1 MEYSG
6 VLTTHFTDEEL
17 SRFYQDRTRWTGEI
31 NQYLVIEDSAN
42 NLIGPFRS
50 NGEQWE
56 DVPYRKFTS
65 QHFGEIKPK
74 DKDPYQIAY
83 MDSLCR
89 NQLTFCTGPAGS
101 GKSQIALAYAFQEL
115 EKGRVDR
122 IIIFTNPLIS
132 RGAVK
137 LGFLPGTK
145 EEKLLET
152 SIGNILISKLG
163 GRMEVEKL
171 LEREELVVMPMGD
184 CRGYEIPSNSF
195 VYFTEAQNTS
205 PYLMKLFLQRLT
217 DNCIVCIEGDV
228 RQTDS
233 DLFEGEENGLVRA
246 INVFKGEDYASH
258 VALRTIYRG
267 RIARKAEEICN

>member
-17 SRFYQDRTRWTGEI
+17 SRFYQDRARWTGET

-74 DKDPYQIAY
+74 EKDPYQIAY

-101 GKSQIALAYAFQEL
+101 GKAKLLWHTHFRNWK
-115 EKGRVDR
+115 KGVW
-122 IIIFTNPLIS
+122 IES
-132 RGAVK
+132 S
-137 LGFLPGTK
+137 FLP
-145 EEKLLET
+145 
-152 SIGNILISKLG
+152 IL
-163 GRMEVEKL
+163 
-171 LEREELVVMPMGD
+171 
-184 CRGYEIPSNSF
+184 
-195 VYFTEAQNTS
+195 
-205 PYLMKLFLQRLT
+205 
-217 DNCIVCIEGDV
+217 
-228 RQTDS
+228 
-233 DLFEGEENGLVRA
+233 
-246 INVFKGEDYASH
+246 
-258 VALRTIYRG
+258 
-267 RIARKAEEICN
+267 